1 MDNFKPLI
9 IKFES
14 HKVPEFKEVKD
25 KDFVYFGEKNNYP
38 EYLLSL
44 YNRSAKHN
52 AIINSKASYIFG
64 NGFGVND
71 SFVSV
76 FDKAKLNEVLQGFDS
91 TQKLNEI
98 AKKIILDYEIFGGFA
113 IEIIWSKDKKK
124 IAKLNQV
131 DFSKLRSNKDNTE
144 FYYTSKWYENK
155 NGRIVQNKNPELEE
169 DFKVYKAFD
178 VNNSGGS
185 QLLYYKQYRPSLETY
200 PLPEYL
206 GANVAIETDIEI
218 SNYHYN
224 NLKNGF
230 TATVLINFNNGKPK
244 DEEME
249 VIESQIKEKLTGS
262 DNAGKFI
269 ISFADGK
276 DKSAEVTVL
285 SMSDA
290 HEQFAQ
296 LRKDTMDEIFVGH
309 RITSPMLMGVRV
321 EGQLGGRSEIIEANE
336 LFEASY
342 VEPKRKVFEEI
353 FNELIAVNGLKPFLK
368 LIPKDPIGLD
378 WFGNDKIFSLLTVDE
393 QREKAGLRA
402 SVKDASAETLGAL
415 NSISPLVAN
424 KVIESMTINEMRAL
438 VGLNPTTSVS
448 KTTESTNVFNS
459 QNIFSKYG
467 KSKDE
472 FETIYEEPLN
482 FKGYLDLQE
491 RELKLRAEK
500 FVEVGG
506 KSIQRSIIDLLSKE
520 PNTPIKDIA
529 KVLNKSEAIIQ
540 KEIDVLVSKKI
551 LTESKT
557 GYNPTSKGSDIIDE
571 KPATTIDIF
580 LMYDYRKRKEAD
592 GNSIKPTTREFCR
605 DILAENKLYDLS
617 EIQQMSSELGYDV
630 FESTGGFWNDN
641 GVIKP
646 HCRHEWVQKVVK
658 KKV

>member
-52 AIINSKASYIFG
+52 AIINSKANYIFG
-64 NGFGVND
+64 NGFGIND

-178 VNNSGGS
+178 VNKSGGS

-244 DEEME
+244 NDEEME
-249 VIESQIKEKLTGS
+249 AIESQIKEKLTGS

-378 WFGNDKIFSLLTVDE
+378 WFGNQNLYSLMTMDE
-393 QREKAGLRA
+393 KREKAGLK
-402 SVKDASAETLGAL
+402 SLKQ
-415 NSISPLVAN
+415 NF
-424 KVIESMTINEMRAL
+424 
-438 VGLNPTTSVS
+438 S
-448 KTTESTNVFNS
+448 K

-467 KSKDE
+467 KNKDE

-491 RELKLRAEK
+491 RELRLRAEK

-557 GYNPTSKGSDIIDE
+557 GYTPTTKGSDIIDE
-571 KPATTIDIF
+571 KPATTVDIF